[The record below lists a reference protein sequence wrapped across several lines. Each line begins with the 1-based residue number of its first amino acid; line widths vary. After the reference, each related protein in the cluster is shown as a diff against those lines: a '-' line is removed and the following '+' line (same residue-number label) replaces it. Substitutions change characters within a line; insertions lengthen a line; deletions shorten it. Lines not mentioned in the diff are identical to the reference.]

1 MRHGDLGGVLEIERL
16 SFPEPWSR
24 AQFERELSNP
34 VSCQFVASVDAE
46 SGGIV
51 AGYIIFWIVYG
62 EAHILNIAV
71 HPAFRRR
78 GIAKELLSHSLDHMR
93 FVGVS
98 EVYLEVR
105 RSNEAALSLYRGF
118 GFEKVFVR
126 RNYYGDE
133 DAVVM
138 RLRLSKRWR

>member
-1 MRHGDLGGVLEIERL
+1 MAPGDLKDVLEIERL

-24 AQFERELSNP
+24 AQFEREFLNP
-34 VSCQFVASVDAE
+34 VSCQFAACLSSE
-46 SGGIV
+46 GKEKV

-71 HPAFRRR
+71 HPDFRRR
-78 GIAKELLSHSLDHMR
+78 GIAKGLLNYSLDLMR
-93 FVGVS
+93 ERGVC

-105 RSNEAALSLYRGF
+105 RSNAAALNLYRSA
-118 GFEKVFVR
+118 GFEKIYIR

-138 RLRLSKRWR
+138 RLFLGRR